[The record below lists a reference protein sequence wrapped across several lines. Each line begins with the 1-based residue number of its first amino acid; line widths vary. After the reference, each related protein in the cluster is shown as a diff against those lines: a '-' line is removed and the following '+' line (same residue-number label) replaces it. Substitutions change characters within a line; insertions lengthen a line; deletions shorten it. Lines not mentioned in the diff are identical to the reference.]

1 MRISMVSPGAG
12 QIATAI
18 TILGSGRYGAGLLQL
33 QAKGL
38 TDLMAGYRELAAV
51 QQLLLT

>member
-18 TILGSGRYGAGLLQL
+18 TILDSGCNGAELQQL
-33 QAKGL
+33 QAKEL
-38 TDLMAGYRELAAV
+38 TDLTTGYRELAAV
-51 QQLLLT
+51 QQVLLT